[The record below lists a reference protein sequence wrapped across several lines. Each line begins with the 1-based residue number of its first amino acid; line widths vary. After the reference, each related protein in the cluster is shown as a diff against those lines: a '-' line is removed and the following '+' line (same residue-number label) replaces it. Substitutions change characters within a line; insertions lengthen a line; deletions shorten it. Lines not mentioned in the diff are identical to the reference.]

1 MWVNVILYIPRG
13 TPQAAEEAAEAK
25 QAEAKTSKTDAKPE
39 VLIDPR
45 CRSCRDGRRN
55 GRMSGST
62 NLTNM

>member
-1 MWVNVILYIPRG
+1 MAHL
-13 TPQAAEEAAEAK
+13 TQAAEEAAEAK

-45 CRSCRDGRRN
+45 YVGEAA
-55 GRMSGST
+55 RMALGMAGCGILK